1 MSKYEP
7 LSQMLGK
14 LKADYWRPTFLEL
27 ERILEFKL
35 PASARKNDIW
45 WKAEPGGRHTHAHA
59 WSAAGWKVQDVNVDK
74 EKVTFVRHGAEP
86 EDGPDYGQD
95 ETSRLA
101 DAWRDRAAQ
110 AREWGAEQR
119 DAAAER
125 LKAHPLAAL
134 GVSAGVAFGVGLAL
148 GYLLVRQSEPE
159 PEPEPVY
166 GSRAEAFARQ
176 ALGALASKR
185 EAYGGRAE
193 DLARRALG
201 GLTARVHEL
210 EDVVRERIER
220 LRA

>member
-86 EDGPDYGQD
+86 EDGPDYGYTG
-95 ETSRLA
+95 EGPFPVVPLCKTSIGQWDTEHCDQPVEGPFWATLN
-101 DAWRDRAAQ
+101 DR
-110 AREWGAEQR
+110 RGA
-119 DAAAER
+119 
-125 LKAHPLAAL
+125 
-134 GVSAGVAFGVGLAL
+134 
-148 GYLLVRQSEPE
+148 
-159 PEPEPVY
+159 
-166 GSRAEAFARQ
+166 
-176 ALGALASKR
+176 
-185 EAYGGRAE
+185 
-193 DLARRALG
+193 
-201 GLTARVHEL
+201 
-210 EDVVRERIER
+210 
-220 LRA
+220 

>member
-7 LSQMLGK
+7 LSQTLTR

-27 ERILEFKL
+27 ERILESKL

-45 WKAEPGGRHTHAHA
+45 WKAEAGGRHTHAHA

-74 EKVTFVRHGAEP
+74 EKVTFVRDGAP
-86 EDGPDYGQD
+86 MEDGED
-95 ETSRLA
+95 EASRLA
-101 DAWRDRAAQ
+101 EAWRDRANQ
-110 AREWGAEQR
+110 AREWGLEQR

-125 LKAHPLAAL
+125 LKEHPLAAV
-134 GVSAGVAFGVGLAL
+134 GVSAAVAFGVGIAL
-148 GYLLVRQSEPE
+148 GYLLTSRSEPE
-159 PEPEPVY
+159 PEPQPVY
-166 GSRAEAFARQ
+166 GSRAEELARRALDAFSSR
-176 ALGALASKR
+176 R
-185 EAYGGRAE
+185 DAYGGRAE
-193 DLARRALG
+193 ELAKRALG